1 LERIT
6 IVGMGPLGASM
17 GMALKQARLSN
28 TEIVGTSRDRDELTV
43 VSKVGAV
50 DKAESNLR
58 AAVEGAQLV
67 ILNATIADTKELL
80 ENLGP
85 ALEDGCVVTD
95 TGNMKLRAI
104 EWAEASLPKGVG
116 FVGGH
121 PLIKKSLRTMQD
133 ADHTVFQNV
142 PYCVIPAKSADQ
154 ESVKTVVSLVEMLGA
169 KPLFMDAHE
178 HDSYAVA
185 MTHLPIVMSAA
196 YVTAT
201 AGSPSWREM
210 HRLAASEFKEF
221 SAMAA
226 GDPLDNETACL
237 ANSEEMVRWLDQLI
251 LELYSYRNQIAER
264 SDSLIDTLIKAWEAR
279 ARWEAG
285 AVVEDSSRVNLPSA
299 SESMAMAFFGER
311 LVSRYKQ
318 MKGKDDKKNWKY
330 TKR

>member
-1 LERIT
+1 
-6 IVGMGPLGASM
+6 M

-28 TEIVGTSRDRDELTV
+28 TEVVGTSRDRDELTV
-43 VSKVGAV
+43 ATKVGAV

-95 TGNMKLRAI
+95 TGSMKLRAI
-104 EWAEASLPKGVG
+104 EWAEASLPKGVS

-121 PLIKKSLRTMQD
+121 PLIKKSLRSMQD
-133 ADHTVFQNV
+133 ADHTVFQNIA
-142 PYCVIPAKSADQ
+142 YCVIPAKSADQ
-154 ESVKTVVSLVEMLGA
+154 ESVKTVVGLVEMLGA

-185 MTHLPIVMSAA
+185 MTQLPIVMSAA

-201 AGSPSWREM
+201 AGSPAWREM
-210 HRLAASEFKEF
+210 HRLAASEFREF
-221 SAMAA
+221 SALAA

-237 ANSEEMVRWLDQLI
+237 ANAEEMVRWLDQLI

-264 SDSLIDTLIKAWEAR
+264 SDSLIDALIKAWEAR

-285 AVVEDSSRVNLPSA
+285 AVVEDNSRPTLPSA

-318 MKGKDDKKNWKY
+318 MKDKDDKKSWKY